1 MVACPICSTALPAA
15 SISSPDRGNATP
27 GRFEVATCPECGAG
41 VTLPLVGPDEL
52 AAFYPGGYGP
62 HSQADRPFVAL
73 LSRAIQRWLGFLAW
87 RRPPLAALRD
97 RRIGRGLDVGAGR
110 GDTATMLA
118 ARGWAITAI
127 EPSPA
132 AAAQIRSRGV
142 DALDGVLATVELE
155 GGIFDFALFQH
166 SLEHT
171 IDPLADLRRVHA
183 ALAPG
188 GLVLII
194 VPNFA
199 SWQRRIFRG
208 CWYHLDLP
216 RHRVHFT
223 GPALARAL
231 RDAGFDEVVLTRSS
245 SAVGLP
251 ASLQYRLAGR
261 CLFPDGLGL
270 RIASGL
276 CVLTL
281 PLSALLDR
289 MLGEGDTLAAVARR
303 AVVETDAPLATSARR
318 YRLLD
323 QF

>member
-1 MVACPICSTALPAA
+1 MAACPICSTTLPAA

-27 GRFEVATCPECGAG
+27 GRFEVAICEQCGAG
-41 VTLPLVGPDEL
+41 VTLPLVGPGEL
-52 AAFYPGGYGP
+52 GAFYPSTYGP
-62 HSQADRPFVAL
+62 HTQPDRPLVAL
-73 LSRAIQRWLGFLAW
+73 ISKAIQRWLGLLAW
-87 RRPPLAALRD
+87 RRPPLQALRD
-97 RRIGRGLDVGAGR
+97 RRARRGLDVGAGR
-110 GDTATMLA
+110 GDTAAMLA
-118 ARGWAITAI
+118 ARGWRMTAI

-132 AAAQIRSRGV
+132 AAARIRERGV
-142 DALDGVLATVELE
+142 DAREGVLGSVELE
-155 GGIFDFALFQH
+155 PQAYDFALFQH

-171 IDPLADLRRVHA
+171 IDPLADLRRARA
-183 ALAPG
+183 ALAPD

-194 VPNFA
+194 VPNFG

-208 CWYHLDLP
+208 FWYHLDLP

-223 GPALARAL
+223 GPTLERAL

-245 SAVGLP
+245 SAVGLS

-289 MLGEGDTLAAVARR
+289 LLGEGDTLQAVARR
-303 AVVETDAPLATSARR
+303 TAAAPTSR
-318 YRLLD
+318 
-323 QF
+323 